1 MGILSGAA
9 QQCPL
14 KLPLTIKFE
23 SGWAALSGVSRG
35 SALKIEIAAARRLSK
50 PKLRTFHSPAE
61 LRCDVIRTGAEISPD
76 ARQMIEAAASRAGM
90 TVVEW
95 LNAVILD
102 AAADEGVKLAR
113 YVFKE
118 PTKRKKADL
127 TLLYS
132 RLDDLAEKVELL
144 AQTNLG
150 QSSAEERS
158 EQTASFD
165 GLQHM
170 TFGQLSELAHTTRV
184 RPSTARTHRRMAAS
198 R

>member
-1 MGILSGAA
+1 M
-9 QQCPL
+9 
-14 KLPLTIKFE
+14 
-23 SGWAALSGVSRG
+23 
-35 SALKIEIAAARRLSK
+35 
-50 PKLRTFHSPAE
+50 
-61 LRCDVIRTGAEISPD
+61 IRNDAEIPPD
-76 ARQMIEAAASRAGM
+76 ARQMIDAAASRAGM
-90 TVVEW
+90 TVAEW

-102 AAADEGVKLAR
+102 AAADEGVKQAR

-118 PTKRKKADL
+118 PAKRKKADL

-150 QSSAEERS
+150 QTRAEERS

-165 GLQHM
+165 GPQHV
-170 TFGQLSELAHTTRV
+170 TFDQLSELAHTAPV
-184 RPSTARTHRRMAAS
+184 RPSMARAHRRLAAS